1 MVVTEASGGVSRSRD
16 SDGGG
21 GVSGGC
27 GGTGNDIGKTMGQV
41 NKKSYVY
48 TKLLHQRSQQHNS

>member
-48 TKLLHQRSQQHNS
+48 TKLLHQRS